1 MLKGVLASA
10 KASSF
15 SRENSTIASGEVNT
29 ILFITVAFFSA
40 LNIPFESEQ
49 KQKFQITISPP
60 VLHAKRKYSLTLDI
74 KFQPW

>member
-1 MLKGVLASA
+1 MLKAFWRPL
-10 KASSF
+10 KALIF
-15 SRENSTIASGEVNT
+15 SWENSTIASGEVST

-60 VLHAKRKYSLTLDI
+60 GMSCSQNENPTAYL
-74 KFQPW
+74 